1 MYLIKMRKFINS
13 LIFKILV
20 LLSNLINLAIAFFP
34 FFSISMKRRK
44 LLSLLSIF
52 CLSLVL
58 TISCSQTPQTNESA
72 TTETPNTTTNPQSPP
87 IVIGYSNWAGWWPW
101 AIAESEGLFTKNGA
115 NVELKW
121 FDGYLA
127 SMEAFAAGQ
136 LDGNCQT
143 LNDTISFA
151 GSSVN
156 GQVAVLVNDNSA
168 GNDKIIVTK
177 DINKVEDLRGKKVAV
192 EEGVVD
198 DFLLTLALEE
208 AGMSRDDVEIVNLE
222 TGAAAAAFASGQ
234 TDAVGA
240 FPPFWLTALKREGS
254 KELISSKD
262 FPGAIPDLLV
272 VSQKLIDEQPEQ
284 VQALVNT
291 WFDIIDFMA
300 KNPEKADEIMAKR
313 ADVTV
318 EELQL
323 LKEGT
328 KIFTIEENLEAFSD
342 GDSMKHM
349 PFAAKKMS
357 QFMLDVGFIESEP
370 DLTKILSDRFIKAY
384 AESK

>member
-1 MYLIKMRKFINS
+1 
-13 LIFKILV
+13 
-20 LLSNLINLAIAFFP
+20 
-34 FFSISMKRRK
+34 MKRRK
-44 LLSLLSIF
+44 ILSLLSVF

-58 TISCSQTPQTNESA
+58 TISCSQAPQPDSSSTPADTTA
-72 TTETPNTTTNPQSPP
+72 TADKPK
-87 IVIGYSNWAGWWPW
+87 IVLGYSNWAGWWPW
-101 AIAESEGLFTKNGA
+101 AIAEQEGLFAKNGA
-115 NVELKW
+115 NVEMKW

-151 GSSVN
+151 GSAVN
-156 GQVAVLVNDNSA
+156 GEVAVVVNDNSA
-168 GNDKIIVTK
+168 GNDKIIVTE
-177 DINKVEDLRGKKVAV
+177 DINTIEDLKGKKVAV

-208 AGMSRDDVEIVNLE
+208 AGMSRSDVEIVNLE

-254 KELISSKD
+254 KELITSKE
-262 FPGAIPDLLV
+262 FPGAIPDLLA
-272 VSQKLIDEQPEQ
+272 VSQKLIDEQPDQ
-284 VQALVNT
+284 VQAIVNT
-291 WFDIIDFMA
+291 WFDTLDFMA
-300 KNPEKADEIMAKR
+300 KNPAKADEIMAER
-313 ADVTV
+313 ASVSVD
-318 EELQL
+318 ELQL

-328 KIFTIEENLEAFSD
+328 QMFTLEDNLEAFSD

-349 PFAAKKMS
+349 PFAAKRMS
-357 QFMLDVGFIESEP
+357 KFMLDVGFIESEP
-370 DLTKILSDRFIKAY
+370 DLTKIFDDTFVQAY
-384 AESK
+384 AEANS

>member
-1 MYLIKMRKFINS
+1 MLREDVTS
-13 LIFKILV
+13 IL
-20 LLSNLINLAIAFFP
+20 FD
-34 FFSISMKRRK
+34 FSRNFMKRRK
-44 LLSLLSIF
+44 LLSLLTVF

-58 TISCSQTPQTNESA
+58 TISCSQTPKSTDSLTTDTQANSSA
-72 TTETPNTTTNPQSPP
+72 PP
-87 IVIGYSNWAGWWPW
+87 VVIGYSNWAGWWPW
-101 AIAESEGLFTKNGA
+101 AIAESEGLFAKNGA
-115 NVELKW
+115 NVQLRW
-121 FDGYLA
+121 FDGYLE
-127 SMEAFAAGQ
+127 SMKAFAAGQ

-168 GNDKIIVTK
+168 GNDKIIVTE
-177 DINKVEDLRGKKVAV
+177 DINKVQDLKGRKVAV
-192 EEGVVD
+192 EEGVVN

-208 AGMSRDDVEIVNLE
+208 KGMSRDDVEIVNLE

-254 KELISSKD
+254 KGLVTSKE

-272 VSQKLIDEQPEQ
+272 VSQKLIDERPDQ
-284 VQALVNT
+284 VQALINT
-291 WFDIIDFMA
+291 WFDILDFMEE
-300 KNPEKADEIMAKR
+300 NPERADEIMAER
-313 ADVTV
+313 ASVTV

-328 KIFTIEENLEAFSD
+328 KIFTLSENLEAFMD
-342 GDSMKHM
+342 GDNMKHM
-349 PFAAKKMS
+349 PFAAQRMS
-357 QFMLDVGFIESEP
+357 EFMLDVGFIESKP
-370 DLTKILSDRFIKAY
+370 DLTKIFDARFVRAY

>member
-1 MYLIKMRKFINS
+1 
-13 LIFKILV
+13 
-20 LLSNLINLAIAFFP
+20 
-34 FFSISMKRRK
+34 MKRRK
-44 LLSLLSIF
+44 LLSLVSVF

-58 TISCSQTPQTNESA
+58 TISCSQTPQST
-72 TTETPNTTTNPQSPP
+72 TTETPNTTANTNATPV
-87 IVIGYSNWAGWWPW
+87 VIGYSNWAGWWPW
-101 AIAESEGLFTKNGA
+101 AIAEQEGLFAKNGA

-127 SMEAFAAGQ
+127 SMEALAAGQ

-151 GSSVN
+151 GSAVN
-156 GQVAVLVNDNSA
+156 GEVAVLVNDNSA

-177 DINKVEDLRGKKVAV
+177 DINKIEDLKGKKVAV

-198 DFLLTLALEE
+198 DFLLTLALQE

-272 VSQKLIDEQPEQ
+272 VTQKLIDEQPEQ

-291 WFDIIDFMA
+291 WFDILDFME
-300 KNPEKADEIMAKR
+300 KNSQKADEIMAKR
-313 ADVTV
+313 ADVTI

-328 KIFTIEENLEAFSD
+328 KIFTIEENLEAFRD

-349 PFAAKKMS
+349 PFAAKEMS
-357 QFMLDVGFIESEP
+357 KFMLDVGFLESEP
-370 DLTKILSDRFIKAY
+370 DLTKILDDRFVKAY
-384 AESK
+384 AEAN